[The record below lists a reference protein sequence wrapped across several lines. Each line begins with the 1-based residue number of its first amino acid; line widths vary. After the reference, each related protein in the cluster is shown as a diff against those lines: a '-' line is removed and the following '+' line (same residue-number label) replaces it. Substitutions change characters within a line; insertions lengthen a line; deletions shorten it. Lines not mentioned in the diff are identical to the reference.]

1 MIGRRRRGWFRRLLP
16 WTLTAAL
23 VAAAGLGLVRTL
35 GAGDPVKAAEALRK
49 GDQAAGRRGDPIAAL
64 ELLERVL
71 TDEPENVPALFELAR
86 VWQDL
91 RAPDNAIEALQR
103 ASDASTGIR
112 DKVQAK
118 SMAMALLATAERYDD
133 AVAVGQDI
141 VALQPDEP
149 VHRLRLGPV
158 HLRGSLTAQS
168 EVLLHFVDPAEKS
181 MDDLRIERQ
190 IEAFVTSLWSD
201 ADAAALVV
209 QLTPGADSV
218 LRQQI
223 TERLQAARQR
233 FRLADETLA
242 GMADWGGF
250 EPTVARAWCQVLQR
264 SGRLFDAH
272 VEAGM
277 ALREPGLN
285 VAFRRDLLDIQ
296 ALCAQ
301 ALGDWAQAAAKQA
314 EILAA
319 YAAQGEQAPYV
330 HLWAHYEARIR
341 AEDWGWILEH
351 VEADRAAWGDDEV
364 LQWARA
370 AALAGTGRTAE
381 ARDALLEPF
390 AAVSLGGRSL
400 QSTSLRLYPERRRA
414 IALLAYRLFSALS
427 DNRTGMALDAMLG
440 LDPQDAEALRLRA
453 DLAIGQGRFEAAMA
467 DAFALLVPERRD
479 AADFQLWYGAAD
491 QLSKQRHGVPL
502 ATRATRR
509 VTDALTLQ
517 LSSDEATFTAYKAL
531 GLQKPSGR
539 SPVVTDQLF
548 LPDDPALTFAIV
560 EELVARDEVARARS
574 ELRKLSDAFPQVQ
587 EFRLRLGRLLVREGQ
602 FGFATDEF
610 RRLLLSVPGDTEA
623 LDLAI
628 RSQLALGQPQEAAA
642 FVTRTILADPL
653 GAGAVRYGQRLLD
666 GGRAEQAKKL
676 VERIVRWT
684 DNDTRLDVLVLAAR
698 ANLQLG
704 RLDDAEAIL
713 ASLAA
718 TNPNSFDVALLGLD
732 LGLARQQ
739 TGLVQSAV
747 AALRPVAPEM
757 FPDQLRQVATR
768 LLDAGL
774 DLQLVAVFDDTVCA
788 LPAARLSLRDVAQAH
803 KALGQ
808 PELAD
813 GLLDRLDDDAD
824 AVFDRFLLLCLQG
837 LPDEAARRLRLRPSS
852 DPDLKARADLCL
864 LAANALM
871 DLRSLNDAQP
881 QERLA
886 LLGAPALL
894 GDQQAEL
901 LDALLRLLPSLTR
914 LQDVHPAAVV
924 DDPLATYPGAG
935 ADVRRL
941 VELARTDP
949 ATARRVGQDLL
960 HLLLMQDRPFW
971 ADESRLLAEHALAL
985 LPGLAE
991 PARTLARRH
1000 LEQGHARDALLL
1012 LQPLLLTDTPDPE
1025 DLRLFLQ
1032 AARDFEH
1039 AEWGVALA
1047 LYFEDQPQAL
1057 RVLAVSLADWGHAE
1071 EAQHL
1076 FRQALELSPG
1086 DPRVLEGLVSVLSRL
1101 RRHDEVTELVEQALV
1116 EHSDDRSLAQ
1126 ACGDALAASFRPS
1139 ARAQALM
1146 QFLWDRHDD
1155 LDQVGEA
1162 LARASGDDEAL
1173 LRETLERL
1181 AATAGRRAPL
1191 EDPERAATHSQAL
1204 VRAARTARDHGLAEL
1219 ARELNAAALR
1229 LEPGAINLYREL
1241 AFLELELGKLQEA
1254 RSYLEV
1260 LSFVDTSDRDAA
1272 LALAH
1277 LDFRQLGQPVRA
1289 ADIVRRTFTGVTP
1302 PDMVEILAA
1311 EAWLLGRPDD
1321 AITEFVKLSRS
1332 PLVSGDTYLTILRIA
1347 YAGGLTDVARL
1358 VGGKALESFA
1368 DDDPRRAR
1376 VEFLVTKRLGK

>member
-16 WTLTAAL
+16 WALTAAL
-23 VAAAGLGLVRTL
+23 AGTAGIGLVRTL
-35 GAGDPVKAAEALRK
+35 GAGDPVKAAETLRK

-71 TDEPENVPALFELAR
+71 ADEPDNVPALFEMAR
-86 VWQDL
+86 AWQEL
-91 RAPDNAIEALQR
+91 RAWDNAIETLQR

-118 SMAMALLATAERYDD
+118 AMAMSLLATADRYDD

-141 VALQPDEP
+141 VALQPEDP

-158 HLRGSLTAQS
+158 YLKGSLSAQS
-168 EVLLHFVDPAEKS
+168 EMLLHFTDPAEKG
-181 MDDLRIERQ
+181 MDDLRVERQ
-190 IEAFVTSLWSD
+190 VEAFVTDLWSD

-209 QLTPGADSV
+209 RLTPGADSV

-223 TERLQAARQR
+223 TARLEAARLR
-233 FRLADETLA
+233 FRLADETLS
-242 GMADWGGF
+242 GMAAYGGF
-250 EPTVARAWCQVLQR
+250 EPSVARAWCQVLQR

-277 ALREPGLN
+277 ALREAGLN

-296 ALCAQ
+296 AQCAQ
-301 ALGDWAQAAAKQA
+301 ALDDWAQAAAKQA

-319 YAAQGEQAPYV
+319 YAEQGEQAPYT
-330 HLWAHYEARIR
+330 HLWAHYEARIH
-341 AEDWGWILEH
+341 AEDWDWILAH

-370 AALAGTGRTAE
+370 AALAGTERTVE

-414 IALLAYRLFSALS
+414 IALLAFRLFSALA
-427 DNRTGMALDAMLG
+427 DNRAGLALDAMLG

-453 DLAIGQGRFEAAMA
+453 DLALAQGRHEAAMA

-479 AADFQLWYGAAD
+479 MADFQRWYTAAD
-491 QLSKQRHGVPL
+491 RLSQQRHGATL
-502 ATRATRR
+502 AERATRR

-539 SPVVTDQLF
+539 SPMATDQLF
-548 LPDDPALTFAIV
+548 LSVDPALTFAIV
-560 EELVARDEVARARS
+560 EDLVARDEVARARS

-587 EFRLRLGRLLVREGQ
+587 EFRVRLGRLLVREGQ
-602 FGFATDEF
+602 FGYATDEF
-610 RRLLLSVPGDTEA
+610 RRLLESVPGDTEA

-628 RSQLALGQPQEAAA
+628 RSELALGEPQQAAA

-666 GGRAEQAKKL
+666 GGRAEQVQKL

-684 DNDTRLDVLVLAAR
+684 EHDTRLDVLVLAAR

-704 RLDDAEAIL
+704 RLDDTEAIL
-713 ASLAA
+713 ASLVT

-732 LGLARQQ
+732 LGLERQQ
-739 TGLVQSAV
+739 TGLVQASV
-747 AALRPVAPEM
+747 AALRPVAPEL

-774 DLQLVAVFDDTVCA
+774 HLELVAVFDDTVCA
-788 LPAARLSLRDVAQAH
+788 LPAAQQSLRDVAQAH

-808 PELAD
+808 PQRADEL
-813 GLLDRLDDDAD
+813 LERLDDDAD
-824 AVFDRFLLLCLQG
+824 AVLDRFVLLCLQG

-852 DPDLKARADLCL
+852 DEGLKARADLCL

-871 DLRSLNDAQP
+871 DLRSLNDVQP
-881 QERLA
+881 LERLS
-886 LLGAPALL
+886 LLGAPGLL
-894 GDQQAEL
+894 GEAQAEL
-901 LDALLRLLPSLTR
+901 FDALLRLLPSLTR
-914 LQDVHPAAVV
+914 LQDVQPAAVV
-924 DDPLATYPGAG
+924 DDPLSAYPHAG

-941 VELARTDP
+941 VELARSDP
-949 ATARRVGQDLL
+949 ATARRTGQDLV

-971 ADESRLLAEHALAL
+971 ADESRLLAEHALTL

-1000 LEQGHARDALLL
+1000 LEQGQPREALLL
-1012 LQPLLLTDTPDPE
+1012 LQPLLLTDAPDPE
-1025 DLRLFLQ
+1025 DLRLFLE

-1057 RVLAVSLADWGHAE
+1057 RVLAEALADWGHPAE
-1071 EAQHL
+1071 SSQLLAKVLGQ
-1076 FRQALELSPG
+1076 SPG
-1086 DPRVLEGLVSVLSRL
+1086 DPRALQGQITVLSQL
-1101 RRHDEVTELVEQALV
+1101 RRHDEVAGLVEQALV
-1116 EHSDDRSLAQ
+1116 EHSEDRELAQ
-1126 ACGDALAASFRPS
+1126 ACGDALAAPFRPS
-1139 ARAQALM
+1139 TRAVALM
-1146 QFLWDRHDD
+1146 RFLWDRHPD

-1162 LARASGDDEAL
+1162 LARAIADDEPL
-1173 LRETLERL
+1173 LREALERL

-1191 EDPERAATHSQAL
+1191 DDPERAATHSQAL
-1204 VRAARTARDHGLAEL
+1204 VRAARTARNSGHGEL
-1219 ARELNAAALR
+1219 ARAHHAAALR

-1241 AFLELELGKLQEA
+1241 AFLELELGNLQEA

-1260 LSFVDTSDRDAA
+1260 LSFVDTTDRDAA

-1277 LDFRQLGQPVRA
+1277 LDFRQLGQPARA

-1321 AITEFVKLSRS
+1321 AINEFVKLSRS

-1347 YAGGLTDVARL
+1347 YAGGGADVARL
-1358 VGGKALESFA
+1358 VAGEALEDFA
-1368 DDDPRRAR
+1368 GDDPRRAR
-1376 VEFLVTKRLGK
+1376 VEFLLQKRLAR